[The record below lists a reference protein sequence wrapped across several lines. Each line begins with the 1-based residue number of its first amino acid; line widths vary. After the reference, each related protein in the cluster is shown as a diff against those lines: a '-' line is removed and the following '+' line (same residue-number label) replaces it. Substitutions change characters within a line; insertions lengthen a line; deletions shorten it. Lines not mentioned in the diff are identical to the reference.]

1 MESTNPLKRT
11 IGFFVPHRTI
21 PHTSW
26 AAANR
31 WDLSILRLAI
41 LLSGLSIFG
50 VGEAFL
56 IQSNLGNSPW
66 TVLAQ
71 GFSLHS
77 PLSIGESTFLISSI
91 VLCIWLPLGERPG
104 FGTLANMVVIA
115 TSLQI
120 GVSFIPSVKNNT
132 ILSIA
137 MILIGIGAVGIGS
150 AFYITCALGP
160 GPRDGL
166 MTALH
171 KRTGIRVGR
180 VRLLIELL
188 ALLCG
193 IALGG
198 SAGIGTALF
207 ALLIG
212 NSVAIAFSM
221 VHKINTYANR

>member
-1 MESTNPLKRT
+1 
-11 IGFFVPHRTI
+11 
-21 PHTSW
+21 
-26 AAANR
+26 
-31 WDLSILRLAI
+31 
-41 LLSGLSIFG
+41 
-50 VGEAFL
+50 
-56 IQSNLGNSPW
+56 
-66 TVLAQ
+66 
-71 GFSLHS
+71 
-77 PLSIGESTFLISSI
+77 
-91 VLCIWLPLGERPG
+91 
-104 FGTLANMVVIA
+104 MVVIA

-120 GVSFIPSVKNNT
+120 GVSFIPSVQNNT

-171 KRTGIRVGR
+171 NRTGIRVGR
-180 VRLLIELL
+180 VRLFIELL
-188 ALLCG
+188 ALSCG